1 MKRYLLIYSILSFS
15 ISLSWAQTALQE
27 NLDFE
32 NVIQQ
37 LLPQQEL
44 DIDYNDIYDRLFTL
58 YLTPLDLNNAERSDF
73 QSLFFLSDAQINGI
87 LDYREQYGDFRSI
100 YELLT
105 IDDFDQTTIEKLQ
118 NFIEI
123 KSETDFSLSRAI
135 KNPSVHELILR
146 YQSVLEPKKG
156 YSIPD
161 TLSNGE
167 TTSRYLGDPGR
178 IYARYLMA
186 RPDKYSFG
194 FTIEK
199 DPGEQLIWD
208 QSTKRYG
215 MDYYSFHALV
225 ENQWIFNKIVIGDFN
240 LDFGQGLVFGSGIS
254 LGKGTEPVT
263 TIRRNNLGLRPYRSV
278 FESKDFSGIAAK
290 VQINQINVNL
300 FISNVFRDGRIYR
313 EDASGSEFNTFTR
326 YINSVGLHRTPS
338 EISSKHN
345 VTDQSIGGNMN
356 AMLFKKRLEIGLNG
370 VYNRYNLNLFPDSTL
385 YRIFNFRGKSNYNA
399 SGYVNYYF
407 KNAHF
412 FSEIAMS
419 KGGGLAH
426 STGLIIS
433 LSSQVHTALHYRN
446 YDTNYHAYTGNAFGE
461 NTISSNEKGFY
472 WGISIKPLP
481 KLLLTG
487 YFDYFSF
494 PWLKYRVDAPSVG
507 WDYMVALQYDWN
519 QKGTLRIQYR
529 KKSKNLNH
537 ETESHPL
544 PSIEAQNTSRLRL
557 DFLYNM
563 NSNFSFRSRIQN
575 NTVHYLNTV
584 NNGFLLAQDLTY
596 KARNLFLTGRFS
608 VFDAS
613 NYDSRLYIYE
623 RDLLYVYRVPSFF
636 NRGVRHYVMCKWEID
651 KKIALWL
658 KYSKTIYTNIDT
670 IGTGLEEIAG
680 NTRTDIGLQLRIK
693 F

>member
-1 MKRYLLIYSILSFS
+1 MKRYFLIYSILSFG
-15 ISLSWAQTALQE
+15 ISLSWAQTDLQE

-44 DIDYNDIYDRLFTL
+44 NIDYNDIYDRLFTL

-73 QSLFFLSDAQINGI
+73 QSLFFLNDAQINGI

-156 YSIPD
+156 YSTPD

-178 IYARYLMA
+178 LYARYLMA
-186 RPDKYSFG
+186 RPGKYSFG

-300 FISNVFRDGRIYR
+300 FISNVFRDG
-313 EDASGSEFNTFTR
+313 
-326 YINSVGLHRTPS
+326 
-338 EISSKHN
+338 
-345 VTDQSIGGNMN
+345 
-356 AMLFKKRLEIGLNG
+356 
-370 VYNRYNLNLFPDSTL
+370 
-385 YRIFNFRGKSNYNA
+385 
-399 SGYVNYYF
+399 
-407 KNAHF
+407 
-412 FSEIAMS
+412 
-419 KGGGLAH
+419 
-426 STGLIIS
+426 
-433 LSSQVHTALHYRN
+433 
-446 YDTNYHAYTGNAFGE
+446 
-461 NTISSNEKGFY
+461 
-472 WGISIKPLP
+472 
-481 KLLLTG
+481 
-487 YFDYFSF
+487 
-494 PWLKYRVDAPSVG
+494 
-507 WDYMVALQYDWN
+507 
-519 QKGTLRIQYR
+519 
-529 KKSKNLNH
+529 KNL
-537 ETESHPL
+537 SGGC
-544 PSIEAQNTSRLRL
+544 
-557 DFLYNM
+557 F
-563 NSNFSFRSRIQN
+563 
-575 NTVHYLNTV
+575 
-584 NNGFLLAQDLTY
+584 
-596 KARNLFLTGRFS
+596 
-608 VFDAS
+608 
-613 NYDSRLYIYE
+613 
-623 RDLLYVYRVPSFF
+623 
-636 NRGVRHYVMCKWEID
+636 
-651 KKIALWL
+651 WL
-658 KYSKTIYTNIDT
+658 
-670 IGTGLEEIAG
+670 
-680 NTRTDIGLQLRIK
+680 
-693 F
+693 

>member
-1 MKRYLLIYSILSFS
+1 MKRYFLIYSILSFG
-15 ISLSWAQTALQE
+15 ISLSWAQTDLQE

-44 DIDYNDIYDRLFTL
+44 NIDYNDIYDRLFTL

-73 QSLFFLSDAQINGI
+73 QSLFFLNDAQINGI

-156 YSIPD
+156 YSTPD

-178 IYARYLMA
+178 LYARYLMA
-186 RPDKYSFG
+186 RPGKYSFG

-370 VYNRYNLNLFPDSTL
+370 VYNRYNLNLFPDSSL
-385 YRIFNFRGKSNYNA
+385 YRIFHFRGKSNYNA

-412 FSEIAMS
+412 
-419 KGGGLAH
+419 LA
-426 STGLIIS
+426 
-433 LSSQVHTALHYRN
+433 
-446 YDTNYHAYTGNAFGE
+446 
-461 NTISSNEKGFY
+461 K
-472 WGISIKPLP
+472 
-481 KLLLTG
+481 
-487 YFDYFSF
+487 
-494 PWLKYRVDAPSVG
+494 
-507 WDYMVALQYDWN
+507 
-519 QKGTLRIQYR
+519 
-529 KKSKNLNH
+529 
-537 ETESHPL
+537 
-544 PSIEAQNTSRLRL
+544 
-557 DFLYNM
+557 
-563 NSNFSFRSRIQN
+563 
-575 NTVHYLNTV
+575 
-584 NNGFLLAQDLTY
+584 
-596 KARNLFLTGRFS
+596 
-608 VFDAS
+608 
-613 NYDSRLYIYE
+613 
-623 RDLLYVYRVPSFF
+623 
-636 NRGVRHYVMCKWEID
+636 
-651 KKIALWL
+651 
-658 KYSKTIYTNIDT
+658 
-670 IGTGLEEIAG
+670 
-680 NTRTDIGLQLRIK
+680 
-693 F
+693 